1 MKELYAMWGR
11 VGDDKYFAA
20 WLGMGLNEV
29 VATEKHATDLEVE
42 VKHLRA
48 KVERL
53 KAALRDTSW
62 TMKCVTYEF
71 KYRVAL
77 KRFRAKYPN
86 LSVEEDSFADC
97 PEDANV

>member
-20 WLGMGLNEV
+20 WVLELKSGMGLNEV

-48 KVERL
+48 KVEHL

-62 TMKCVTYEF
+62 TMKCSSWLGMSRYCES
-71 KYRVAL
+71 
-77 KRFRAKYPN
+77 RFNRQARR
-86 LSVEEDSFADC
+86 LSLIQGVLGF
-97 PEDANV
+97 

>member
-62 TMKCVTYEF
+62 TMKCSNWLGCQGTVNRGSIGRREGYH
-71 KYRVAL
+71 
-77 KRFRAKYPN
+77 
-86 LSVEEDSFADC
+86 
-97 PEDANV
+97 